1 MNMSK
6 NGLSLVIFLILCS
19 MILLPSFANL
29 VQGQQSTNSSSSIA
43 RNVTVMS
50 NLAGNASQVE
60 LRNNTVNY
68 FDDARG
74 YLVYPASSQ
83 ENQSSNRSKLPAVI
97 MIHENKGLNDHI
109 KNMANLLAKH
119 GYVVLAVDLFK
130 GEIATE
136 QNDSRR
142 LTQTVRSNPEI
153 AINNLQSA
161 VKYVS
166 SLPTVDPSKI
176 ASMGW
181 CFGGGQSLQLALN
194 SEDHP
199 LAATIVYYGTPLIT
213 DNSNLSKIKWPVLGV
228 FGDQDRA
235 IPVEKVNQFKSTLN
249 ELKIP
254 NEIYIYK
261 GVGHAFAN
269 PSGANYAPK
278 ETQDAWEKTLSFLAK
293 YLS

>member
-1 MNMSK
+1 
-6 NGLSLVIFLILCS
+6 
-19 MILLPSFANL
+19 L
-29 VQGQQSTNSSSSIA
+29 VQGQQSTNSSSSTT
-43 RNVTVMS
+43 RNVTVLS

-68 FDDARG
+68 FDNARG

-97 MIHENKGLNDHI
+97 MIHENKGLNEHI

-142 LTQTVRSNPEI
+142 LTQAVRSNPEI

-166 SLPTVDPSKI
+166 SLPNVNPSKI

-194 SEDHP
+194 SKDHP

-278 ETQDAWEKTLSFLAK
+278 ETQDAWEKTLSFLTK